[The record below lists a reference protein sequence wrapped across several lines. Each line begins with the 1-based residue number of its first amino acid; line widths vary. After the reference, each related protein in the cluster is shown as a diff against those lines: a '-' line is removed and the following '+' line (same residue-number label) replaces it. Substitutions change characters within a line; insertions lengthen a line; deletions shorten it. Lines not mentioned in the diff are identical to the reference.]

1 MPDRGEMDTNLM
13 CAPGVQVR
21 AQQVSR
27 IEARQP
33 GEVRPRRPSS
43 TDDRHAL
50 SVSRIASDR
59 LVDGDA
65 VFGDVAPRQR
75 RVATYDT
82 PRLQLGPRH
91 ANRTIRLGHGQQA
104 GRRLLPR
111 ADAAL
116 ASFVVS

>member
-1 MPDRGEMDTNLM
+1 MPELQPGGGPEVATPGELAEPAPSASAVRIITHDRMPDRGEMDTNLM
-13 CAPGVQVR
+13 CAPSVQVR

-59 LVDGDA
+59 LVDSDS

-75 RVATYDT
+75 RVATYDA
-82 PRLQLGPRH
+82 PRLH
-91 ANRTIRLGHGQQA
+91 
-104 GRRLLPR
+104 
-111 ADAAL
+111 
-116 ASFVVS
+116 